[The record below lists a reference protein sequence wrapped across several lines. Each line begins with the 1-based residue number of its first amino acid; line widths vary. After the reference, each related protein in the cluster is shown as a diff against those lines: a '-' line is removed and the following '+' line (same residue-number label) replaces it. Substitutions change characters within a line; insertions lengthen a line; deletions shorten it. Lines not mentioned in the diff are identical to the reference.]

1 MHWAL
6 KNIVKMSDGE
16 ISDMLNEIRLE
27 KAMVAELQATPN
39 IIKKTGIFDKTDRIY
54 GDYAAMMA
62 MENGQM
68 PQQQGEDDS
77 AGTSGGAGGEG
88 FDGGSLNMDSL
99 GGGGEDVS
107 GTDVSS
113 DMSSAP
119 SLDTGGQ
126 APTGQQI
133 SENIRRM
140 KKSAIDEYLERMGGI
155 RQEKET
161 AYDFELKSKTI
172 NEEVK
177 SIFDNLSSVLD
188 DNEEDD
194 DDDEDD
200 DEDFD
205 ICK

>member
-1 MHWAL
+1 
-6 KNIVKMSDGE
+6 
-16 ISDMLNEIRLE
+16 MLNEIRLE

-77 AGTSGGAGGEG
+77 AGASGGAGGEG

-99 GGGGEDVS
+99 GGGGEDVN

-126 APTGQQI
+126 APNGQQI

-140 KKSAIDEYLERMGGI
+140 KKSAIDEYLERIGGI

-188 DNEEDD
+188 ENEDGD
-194 DDDEDD
+194 DDDEDED

-205 ICK
+205 IGK